1 MTISVAAAAA
11 PDLLPPDV
19 GTFCPG
25 TNNTVVHK
33 FGLDTATAAGVSFT
47 CPCGT
52 ALTTEQALSMT
63 R

>member
-19 GTFCPG
+19 STFCPG
-25 TNNTVVHK
+25 TNGTVVHK
-33 FGLDTATAAGVSFT
+33 FGLDTAAGAWFT